1 MPPQNLGVL
10 PLYRSVRPRFY
21 PHRLSSVASTNA
33 ALWELIDQGAA
44 AGTVVMADRQSA
56 GRGQWGRQWQSAPGG
71 LYLSLALQ
79 PDLPTHASHH
89 LTLASAWGIATSLNN
104 LGLPVGVKWPNDLVF
119 SGYKLGGILSETRI
133 EQDCIRDVVIG
144 VGLNWSNPVPPT
156 GITLQQL
163 QASQQV
169 FAIQSLEHLAA
180 VVLYG
185 LIQGYLHLQSRGAA
199 KLIADYQNLLV
210 NMGQEVIVNGMV
222 TVVTGVNTAGNLQV
236 KSEPGA
242 RTTGEILELQPGQIS
257 LGYEPG

>member
-21 PHRLSSVASTNA
+21 PHRLSSVASTNV

-79 PDLPTHASHH
+79 PDLPTHTSHH

-133 EQDCIRDVVIG
+133 EQDYIRDVVIG
-144 VGLNWSNPVPPT
+144 VGLNWINPVPPT

-163 QASQQV
+163 QVSQQV
-169 FAIQSLEHLAA
+169 VGIQSLEHLAA

-185 LIQGYLHLQSRGAA
+185 LIQGYLHLLSRGAA

-210 NMGQEVIVNGMV
+210 NMGQEVIVDGMV